1 VSAAFAPSLGGLV
14 ASGARR
20 PLRELWADPAELTR
34 ATLDTARRGG
44 VSHVL
49 FPFDLLVLAEAVGAP
64 LRWPDDEP
72 ILSGA
77 RGVEIADLDPG
88 HVVRQARTASAV
100 AVTRF
105 LSTSLTVAAN
115 LPAPGLLLEQL
126 SLDPADEDRADAAG
140 DLCVAFARVM
150 LEAGASMLVVWPGP
164 DGEPADLIPIRRL
177 AEHYRARAVTA
188 APDSP
193 EVTTVAV
200 AAVVRGRGPDLRRD
214 GLMVLTDRP
223 LPADMDLAV
232 LRRVAERI
240 AAGGSQC

>member
-1 VSAAFAPSLGGLV
+1 MSAAFAPSLGSLV

-49 FPFDLLVLAEAVGAP
+49 FPFDLLVLAEAVGAR

-72 ILSGA
+72 VLAGA
-77 RGVEIADLDPG
+77 GGVEIADLDPD
-88 HVVRQARTASAV
+88 HVVRQARAPSAV

-105 LSTSLTVAAN
+105 LSTSLAVAAN

-140 DLCVAFARVM
+140 DLCLAFARVM

-164 DGEPADLIPIRRL
+164 DGESADLVPIRRL
-177 AEHYRARAVTA
+177 AEHYRASAVTA
-188 APDSP
+188 APGSL

-200 AAVVRGRGPDLRRD
+200 AAVVRGRGPDLERD
-214 GLMVLTDRP
+214 GVVVVTDGP
-223 LPADMDLAV
+223 VPADVDLAV
-232 LRRVAERI
+232 LRRVAESI
-240 AAGGSQC
+240 AAGGTRC